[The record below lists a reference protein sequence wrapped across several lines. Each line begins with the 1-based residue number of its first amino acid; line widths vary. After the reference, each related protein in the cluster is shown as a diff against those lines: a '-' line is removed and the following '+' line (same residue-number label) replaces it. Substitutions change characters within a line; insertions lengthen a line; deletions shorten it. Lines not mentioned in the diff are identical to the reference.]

1 MLRMLIILAIFL
13 VSNESIG
20 QVAVIANK
28 SVLVDEIDQT
38 ELADFYT
45 GELSTWGDGEPV
57 VMFDLKPKT
66 EVKETFYRYI
76 GKSTSRLKSIWL
88 RRKLS
93 GEGDPPEALETEAD
107 VLERVASTVGSIG
120 FVSLAVAQ
128 DSTVKVLV
136 LIQ

>member
-1 MLRMLIILAIFL
+1 MLRILIILCVL
-13 VSNESIG
+13 VFSHEAIG

-28 SVLVDEIDQT
+28 SVTVDEIDQT
-38 ELADFYT
+38 ELADLYT
-45 GELSTWGDGEPV
+45 GELSTWGDGDPV
-57 VMFDLKPKT
+57 ILFDLKPKT
-66 EVKETFYRYI
+66 EVKETFYDYI

-93 GEGDPPEALETEAD
+93 GEGDPPEALETETD
-107 VLERVASTVGSIG
+107 VLSRVASTAGSIG
-120 FVSLAVAQ
+120 FVSFAVAQ